1 VRSNI
6 GAGGSYGGSGGRN
19 QCNGS
24 SFSNVDY
31 QVYCLFSL
39 LVVFSQ
45 FYLLSSVDR

>member
-31 QVYCLFSL
+31 QVYCVLFIESFFTVL
-39 LVVFSQ
+39 FV
-45 FYLLSSVDR
+45 SSVDW